1 MRDQVGGSTKRD
13 FAAQSAMITEM
24 YSKSTA
30 HITYQASN
38 LALERKSDYDE
49 SSILCVRLPYCII
62 LPL

>member
-30 HITYQASN
+30 HITYQASII
-38 LALERKSDYDE
+38 KSMK
-49 SSILCVRLPYCII
+49 I
-62 LPL
+62 LPLHCI